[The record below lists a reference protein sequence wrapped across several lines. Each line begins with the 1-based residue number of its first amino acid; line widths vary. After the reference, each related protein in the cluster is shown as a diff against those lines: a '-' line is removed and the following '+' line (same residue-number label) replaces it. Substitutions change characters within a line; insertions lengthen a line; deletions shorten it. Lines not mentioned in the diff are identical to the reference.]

1 MPVSLPTN
9 ETQAAFDETDC
20 LFNPNAFGVGAH
32 ADGVVVKHRAADRAG
47 DYSATNETLFAK
59 MPRMA
64 NRSSKATRTERRTR
78 IGVAILAV
86 IAFVVDVFLPL
97 GVASGVLHVG
107 VVLVALRSLSERFV
121 IGTAVA
127 CSLLTLLDMPLSPGP
142 GSTEWWKV
150 VVNRGLSVFV
160 IWVTAILGR
169 QRNRAAEAQR
179 RHLAELAHLG
189 RVKTAECLAG
199 ALAHELN
206 QPLTAVALQ
215 AEVARQWLIGVAGT
229 GELDAALHEIAEQ
242 SHRASEIVRVLRN
255 LVRRT
260 ESERHVIDLR
270 ELLDESLR
278 LMQLAARQACVEL
291 RSESESQRLCVRVD
305 RVQIEQ
311 VLLNLLQNAVDAL
324 SLQPADERQ
333 VTITARQTSPRE
345 VRVEVRDSGP
355 GIAAEL
361 AQRLFDPFCS
371 SKSHGLGLGLA
382 ISQSIIEA
390 HGGRLWLASAD
401 DQHIQNSDVHG
412 TTFAFTLP
420 VAS

>member
-1 MPVSLPTN
+1 MAVL
-9 ETQAAFDETDC
+9 AA
-20 LFNPNAFGVGAH
+20 LV
-32 ADGVVVKHRAADRAG
+32 
-47 DYSATNETLFAK
+47 
-59 MPRMA
+59 
-64 NRSSKATRTERRTR
+64 
-78 IGVAILAV
+78 
-86 IAFVVDVFLPL
+86 FVMDVLLPL

-107 VVLVALRSLSERFV
+107 VVLIALRSTSDRMV

-142 GSTEWWKV
+142 GHTEWWKV
-150 VVNRGLSVFV
+150 IVNRGLSLFV

-169 QRNRAAEAQR
+169 QRNRAAESQR
-179 RHLAELAHLG
+179 RHLSELAHLG

-215 AEVARQWLIGVAGT
+215 AEVARQRLVGRNDS
-229 GELDAALHEIAEQ
+229 GELDDALREIAEQ
-242 SHRASEIVRVLRN
+242 SLRASNIVRSLRN

-260 ESERHVIDLR
+260 ESERQPVDLR
-270 ELLDESLR
+270 ELLDETLR
-278 LMQLAARQACVEL
+278 LMEPAAQQAHVEL
-291 RSESESQRLCVRVD
+291 RSQSVPQPLLVQVD

-311 VLLNLLQNAVDAL
+311 VLLNLLQNAVEAL
-324 SLQPADERQ
+324 SLSAADQRL
-333 VTITARQTSPRE
+333 VTITMNPTSPRE
-345 VRVEVRDSGP
+345 VRVEVSDSGQ
-355 GIAAEL
+355 GIAPEL
-361 AQRLFDPFCS
+361 TQRLFDPFCS

-390 HGGRLWLASAD
+390 HGGRLWLMSGEESIS
-401 DQHIQNSDVHG
+401 QKSSNPG

>member
-1 MPVSLPTN
+1 
-9 ETQAAFDETDC
+9 
-20 LFNPNAFGVGAH
+20 
-32 ADGVVVKHRAADRAG
+32 
-47 DYSATNETLFAK
+47 

-78 IGVAILAV
+78 IVVAILAV
-86 IAFVVDVFLPL
+86 IVFVIDVFLPL

-127 CSLLTLLDMPLSPGP
+127 CSLLTLLDMLLSPGP

-150 VVNRGLSVFV
+150 VVNRGLSLFV
-160 IWVTAILGR
+160 IWVTAILGG

-215 AEVARQWLIGVAGT
+215 AEVARQRLSGVADS
-229 GELDAALHEIAEQ
+229 GELDAALREIADQ
-242 SHRASEIVRVLRN
+242 SHRASDIVKALRS

-260 ESERHVIDLR
+260 ESDRQVVDLR
-270 ELLDESLR
+270 ELIDESLR
-278 LMQLAARQACVEL
+278 LIQSAAKSAIVEL
-291 RSESESQRLCVRVD
+291 RFRSSAHPVRIRAVRVQ
-305 RVQIEQ
+305 VEQ
-311 VLLNLLQNAVDAL
+311 VLLNLLQNAIDAL
-324 SLQPADERQ
+324 SANPEGQRQ
-333 VTITARQTSPRE
+333 ITVTISHSSPSE
-345 VRVEVRDSGP
+345 VRVEVSDSGP
-355 GIAAEL
+355 GIASEL
-361 AQRLFDPFCS
+361 VQKLFDPFCS
-371 SKSHGLGLGLA
+371 SKSHGLGMGLA
-382 ISQSIIEA
+382 ISRSIIEA
-390 HGGRLWLASAD
+390 HGGRLWLLPVQQPSLP
-401 DQHIQNSDVHG
+401 NSPRLG

-420 VAS
+420 VSKDGFECPPS